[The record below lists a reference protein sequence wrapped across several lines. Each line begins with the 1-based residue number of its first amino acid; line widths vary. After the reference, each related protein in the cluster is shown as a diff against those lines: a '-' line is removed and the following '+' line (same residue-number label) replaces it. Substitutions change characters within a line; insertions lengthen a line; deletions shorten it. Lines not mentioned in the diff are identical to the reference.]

1 MPDRMVIAYEDAT
14 GVLKPLTVGNADGA
28 ALPVADSMPG
38 LFNATTLTSGTAVV
52 VPMKSAPRPATVWA
66 RPVAGDTVTVS
77 YSTDNQANWIT
88 WPNGAVTAYSQDVL
102 LSGITHLRFQRT
114 AGSGTTST
122 CGVC

>member
-1 MPDRMVIAYEDAT
+1 MTDLAT
-14 GVLKPLTVGNADGA
+14 LTPSGWVTSAIEPGS
-28 ALPVADSMPG
+28 VSDSMRG

-52 VPMKSAPRPATVWA
+52 VPMRGAPVPATVWA
-66 RPVAGDTVTVS
+66 RPAAGDTVTVS

-102 LSGITHLRFQRT
+102 LSGITDLRFQRT
-114 AGSGTTST
+114 AGTGTTSI